1 MIIFVVSVILY
12 NFAVGLDGFAT
23 AHRLRRHTL
32 QAHSRILTD
41 LPFGKFFLF
50 NDTLLLALEKECL
63 DSSEISKKYQ
73 QILVRF
79 NLG

>member
-32 QAHSRILTD
+32 QRPFANPYGFFFRKQEHSGTD
-41 LPFGKFFLF
+41 KLPQNADCKQIALSKF
-50 NDTLLLALEKECL
+50 NHT
-63 DSSEISKKYQ
+63 I
-73 QILVRF
+73 
-79 NLG
+79 NH